1 MTHCALLF
9 NEASAH
15 LETLMKLTDPREVSK
30 TMSCSK
36 PYHST
41 LVSGMRIPAH
51 SALRTSPYIFIEDD
65 KRAEDSAGPSS
76 MLLTPQMRMQRMPKW
91 HRQPSKEVPMP
102 AALRWHAHAK
112 TESLIQTR

>member
-1 MTHCALLF
+1 MTPCALLF
-9 NEASAH
+9 NEVSAH

-36 PYHST
+36 RNHSKV
-41 LVSGMRIPAH
+41 VSGVRIPTH
-51 SALRTSPYIFIEDD
+51 NALRTSPYIFIEDD

-76 MLLTPQMRMQRMPKW
+76 MLLTPQMRMRRMPEW
-91 HRQPSKEVPMP
+91 HRPPSKEVPMP